1 MKFKNNLKDFY
12 KENKGLIVTAMILNI
27 VFITVVILSLCGIN
41 IAKLSIENEF
51 LGKVNNWVYN
61 NNLLN
66 TVYGIMFAS
75 NVYFAVA
82 ISTNDYSSKALIYTI
97 CLIPIF
103 IALQYCTNSIN
114 TLILSYLIPFCVC
127 IAYKFK
133 FSTMWKSILFLIII
147 TLYQYLMQI
156 TKLSIFGFEYL
167 NASLIN
173 YIFLSIDLYVVFIFY
188 FCICKT
194 IYKNKLKKEE
204 K

>member
-1 MKFKNNLKDFY
+1 MKFKNSLKDFY

-27 VFITVVILSLCGIN
+27 VFITVAILSLCGIN

-61 NNLLN
+61 HGLLN

-82 ISTNDYSSKALIYTI
+82 VSTNDYSSKALIYTI
-97 CLIPIF
+97 CLLPMF
-103 IALQYCTNSIN
+103 VALQYCTNAIN

-127 IAYKFK
+127 IAYRFR
-133 FSTMWKSILFLIII
+133 FSTMWKSALFLIII

-173 YIFLSIDLYVVFIFY
+173 YIFLSIDLYLVLIFY
-188 FCICKT
+188 FSICKT

>member
-1 MKFKNNLKDFY
+1 MKFKNSLKDFY

-27 VFITVVILSLCGIN
+27 VFITVAILSLCGIN

-61 NNLLN
+61 HGLLN

-82 ISTNDYSSKALIYTI
+82 VSTNDYSSKALIYTI
-97 CLIPIF
+97 CLLPMF
-103 IALQYCTNSIN
+103 VALQYCTNAIN

-127 IAYKFK
+127 IAYRFR
-133 FSTMWKSILFLIII
+133 FSTMWKSALFLIII

-194 IYKNKLKKEE
+194 IYKNKLKMEE

>member
-1 MKFKNNLKDFY
+1 MKFKNSLKDFY
-12 KENKGLIVTAMILNI
+12 KENKGLIVTAMIINI
-27 VFITVVILSLCGIN
+27 VFITVAILSLCGIN

-61 NNLLN
+61 HGLLN

-82 ISTNDYSSKALIYTI
+82 VSTNDYSSKALIYTI
-97 CLIPIF
+97 CLLPMF
-103 IALQYCTNSIN
+103 VALQYCTNAIN

-127 IAYKFK
+127 IAYRFR
-133 FSTMWKSILFLIII
+133 FSTMWKSALFLIII

>member
-1 MKFKNNLKDFY
+1 MKFKNSLRDFY
-12 KENKGLIVTAMILNI
+12 RENKGLMITAIILNI

-61 NNLLN
+61 HGLLN

-82 ISTNDYSSKALIYTI
+82 VSTNDYSSKALIYTI
-97 CLIPIF
+97 CLLPMF
-103 IALQYCTNSIN
+103 VALQYCTNAIN
-114 TLILSYLIPFCVC
+114 ILILSYLIPFCVC
-127 IAYKFK
+127 IAYKFR
-133 FSTMWKSILFLIII
+133 FSTMWKSALFLIII

>member
-1 MKFKNNLKDFY
+1 MKFKNSLKDFY
-12 KENKGLIVTAMILNI
+12 RENKGLMITAMILNI

-61 NNLLN
+61 HELLN

-82 ISTNDYSSKALIYTI
+82 VSTNDYSSKALIYTI
-97 CLIPIF
+97 CLLPMF
-103 IALQYCTNSIN
+103 VALQYCTSTIN

-127 IAYKFK
+127 IAYRFR
-133 FSTMWKSILFLIII
+133 FSTMWKSALFLIII

>member
-1 MKFKNNLKDFY
+1 MKFKNSLKDFY

-27 VFITVVILSLCGIN
+27 VFITVAILSLCGIN

-61 NNLLN
+61 HGLLN

-82 ISTNDYSSKALIYTI
+82 VSTNDYSSKALIYTI
-97 CLIPIF
+97 CLLPMF
-103 IALQYCTNSIN
+103 VALQYCTNAIN

-127 IAYKFK
+127 IAYRFR
-133 FSTMWKSILFLIII
+133 FSTMWKSALFLIII

>member
-1 MKFKNNLKDFY
+1 MKFKNSLKDFY

-27 VFITVVILSLCGIN
+27 VFITVAILSLCGIN

-61 NNLLN
+61 HGLLN

-75 NVYFAVA
+75 NVYFTVAV
-82 ISTNDYSSKALIYTI
+82 STNDYSSKALIYTI
-97 CLIPIF
+97 CLLPVF
-103 IALQYCTNSIN
+103 VALQYCTNAIN

-127 IAYKFK
+127 IAYRFR
-133 FSTMWKSILFLIII
+133 FSTMWKSALFLIII

>member
-1 MKFKNNLKDFY
+1 MKFKNSLKDFY

-27 VFITVVILSLCGIN
+27 VFITVAILSLCGIN

-61 NNLLN
+61 HGLLN

-82 ISTNDYSSKALIYTI
+82 VSTNDYSSKALIYTI
-97 CLIPIF
+97 CLIPVF
-103 IALQYCTNSIN
+103 VALQYCTNAIN

-127 IAYKFK
+127 IAYRFR
-133 FSTMWKSILFLIII
+133 FSTMWKSALFLIII